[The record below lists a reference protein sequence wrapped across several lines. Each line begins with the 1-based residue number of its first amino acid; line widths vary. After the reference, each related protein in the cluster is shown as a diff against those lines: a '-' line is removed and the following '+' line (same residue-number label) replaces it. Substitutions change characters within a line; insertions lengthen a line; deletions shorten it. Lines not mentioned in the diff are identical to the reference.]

1 MVSEDLIT
9 HLPTHHSPTH
19 LLLTTNPLSIEVLTP
34 CLEILK
40 TIRDVTKGDWK
51 VLVVDEDSRKVLDN
65 VVKEDDILNENITN
79 IEQID
84 QKRPMNPDMDAVYIL
99 SPLPYIVDCL
109 MADFERRRYKHAHL
123 LWTSILPPPLRQ
135 RIDKST
141 MAREQILQFR
151 VLNLDF
157 FPREAQLIT
166 FRDPCSFPILYHP
179 GCSSLVRQHIA
190 DLAQK
195 VITLWSHTRSAGL
208 MQNRLSQ
215 YALRWVNT
223 PSSDSTNPEILNP
236 PTKPIF

>member
-1 MVSEDLIT
+1 MLFYYSHYSSNHPDAPIEA
-9 HLPTHHSPTH
+9 
-19 LLLTTNPLSIEVLTP
+19 LTIRP
-34 CLEILK
+34 EILK
-40 TIRDVTKGDWK
+40 TIREVAKGEWK

-84 QKRPMNPDMDAVYIL
+84 QKRPMNPEMDVVYIL
-99 SPLPYIVDCL
+99 SPQPYIVDCL
-109 MADFERRRYKHAHL
+109 MADFERRRYRRSHL

-141 MAREQILQFR
+141 MAREQIAQFR

-166 FRDPCSFPILYHP
+166 FRDPWSFPILYHP
-179 GCSSLVRQHIA
+179 ACAPLVRQHIA

-195 VITLWSHTRSAGL
+195 VVSLYITYLENES
-208 MQNRLSQ
+208 
-215 YALRWVNT
+215 
-223 PSSDSTNPEILNP
+223 
-236 PTKPIF
+236 